1 MAVVLF
7 GDVLNKSSWY
17 VSVLQSIFSVVHV
30 VPRKYFSVVPK
41 EKAMAPHSNTPAWK
55 IRWMEEPGRLQ
66 SMGLLR
72 VGHD

>member
-30 VPRKYFSVVPK
+30 VPRKYFSVTQSGEAELRELVDEWNELK
-41 EKAMAPHSNTPAWK
+41 R
-55 IRWMEEPGRLQ
+55 IME
-66 SMGLLR
+66 GL
-72 VGHD
+72 GIE